1 MTSAVNADTQAQL
14 GKIARGGALNL
25 VGSVVS
31 AVTSF
36 LLVVAVANFFDA
48 QRAGMLFAATSLF
61 LILQALTSLGTDT
74 GLARFL
80 LRFEAD
86 GRHRDI
92 PTAIRSAIVPTTAAA
107 IVVAIALFV
116 LAEQVAPVVGLG
128 DPGGVEML
136 RVAAVGLPFATLN
149 DVTLAATRAF
159 GKMRPTVLVDS
170 ILRCTLQLL
179 AAVGVGVA
187 GAGVVALAGSW
198 TLPYLLTGSIA
209 AVILIRTLRRRAAGW
224 PVATADS
231 ANDEPAN
238 DESATGGAAATR
250 REFWIY
256 TWPRAVARLCQIAI
270 QRVDIILVAALI
282 DARAAAIYTAATRFV
297 VLGQFSQIA
306 IQRVLQPRLTALLA
320 RDDHGTVRDVF
331 KVSTSWS
338 IALSWPMYLAATC
351 AAPLYLD
358 LFGSGYRDD
367 GVEVVVVMAIGMML
381 AMTAGPLDT
390 LLLMAGGSTTSLWNS
405 IVALVVD
412 VGLCLVLIPRWGI
425 VGAAVAWAA
434 AVVVRNALT
443 LVQVHR
449 IVEVTPFS
457 PAGTWV
463 AAAAALCFAG
473 PLLAFNWFGTL
484 DGLTF
489 LVSMA
494 LALPAYGAA
503 LWFRREPLALSAF
516 AALRP
521 GRSAG

>member
-36 LLVVAVANFFDA
+36 LLVVAVANFFDT

-107 IVVAIALFV
+107 IVVAVALFL
-116 LAEQVAPVVGLG
+116 LAEQIAPVVGLG

-149 DVTLAATRAF
+149 DVALAATRAF

-179 AAVGVGVA
+179 AAVAVGAA

-209 AVILIRTLRRRAAGW
+209 AVVLIRTLRHRASGW
-224 PVATADS
+224 PEVATGGSTA
-231 ANDEPAN
+231 
-238 DESATGGAAATR
+238 GGAAATR
-250 REFWIY
+250 REFWVY

-338 IALSWPMYLAATC
+338 IALSWPMYLAAAC

-358 LFGSGYRDD
+358 LFGAGYRDD

-381 AMTAGPLDT
+381 AMAAGPLDT

-405 IVALVVD
+405 IVALVID

-449 IVEVTPFS
+449 IVAVTPFS

-463 AAAAALCFAG
+463 AAASVLCFAG
-473 PLLAFNWFGTL
+473 PLLAVNWFGTL

-489 LVSMA
+489 MVSMA
-494 LALPAYGAA
+494 LAVPAYGAA

-521 GRSAG
+521 GRSTD